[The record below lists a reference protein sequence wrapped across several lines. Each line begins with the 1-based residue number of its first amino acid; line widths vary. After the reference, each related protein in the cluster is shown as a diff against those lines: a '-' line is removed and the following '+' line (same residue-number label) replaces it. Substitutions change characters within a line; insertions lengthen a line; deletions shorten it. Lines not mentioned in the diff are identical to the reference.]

1 MGRRKKKK
9 RKQNYWNQWWT
20 FNYREGDNFTR
31 SELIEQLSS
40 LINTLKQ
47 VDALA
52 GQFRYGGAY
61 VRDLQKIQEV
71 LSQPIEI
78 QKSRFTLLAPHMART
93 APYHLCDDLHLE
105 VHAMPDQFPCYLLCK
120 ISRHWDGP
128 DIVLDELYLSPRNCF
143 FPDSRFV
150 MLSRNGRSLLFL
162 RLSLFRDRVYEYIQ
176 AKQDEIG
183 ADEECDEILNNVGLL
198 VLGAAWYED
207 QRLPFHV
214 SDVFGLDNFR
224 SAMELVGFI
233 LGSDLYK
240 VATALRDDSKYVIDF
255 FEHIYVNQP
264 LARLLRDISQSKSIN
279 FVELEGKAKEVF
291 SNLNVMFSNFLSAID
306 VLDDLERFP
315 LYKIVLGF
323 FFNLREIADKS
334 FWRPK
339 FEEVRDLIESNA
351 DENSRAILAA
361 LE

>member
-9 RKQNYWNQWWT
+9 RKQNYWSQWWT
-20 FNYREGDNFTR
+20 FNYRERDEFTR
-31 SELIEQLSS
+31 SELLEL
-40 LINTLKQ
+40 LLPLMNTFKR
-47 VDALA
+47 VDTMAE
-52 GQFRYGGAY
+52 QFRCGGAY
-61 VRDLQKIQEV
+61 VSDLQKIQEV

-78 QKSRFTLLAPHMART
+78 QKRRFTLLAPHMART
-93 APYHLCDDLHLE
+93 ALYHLCDDLHLE
-105 VHAMPDQFPCYLLCK
+105 VHAMPDQFPCYFLCK

-176 AKQDEIG
+176 ASQEEIE
-183 ADEECDEILNNVGLL
+183 ADEECNEILNNVGLL

-240 VATALRDDSKYVIDF
+240 VATALRDESKYVIDF
-255 FEHIYVNQP
+255 FEHIYVNRP
-264 LARLLRDISQSKSIN
+264 LAQLLRDISQSKFIN
-279 FVELEGKAKEVF
+279 FAKLEGKAKEVF
-291 SNLNVMFSNFLSAID
+291 LNLNIMFSNFLSTTD

-315 LYKIVLGF
+315 LYKIILGF
-323 FFNLREIADKS
+323 FFNLREIADRS

-339 FEEVRDLIESNA
+339 FEEAIDLIESSA
-351 DENSRAILAA
+351 DENARAILTA